1 MRVVDAD
8 SDADADVDDTDAN
21 SSGTGTE
28 EEVPESCVKFFVS
41 RARNTFRLELELAW
55 ARAQMLG
62 LNIRLQNHD
71 STRAYPGLKFL
82 KASKLFQ

>member
-8 SDADADVDDTDAN
+8 SAADVDDTDAN

-41 RARNTFRLELELAW
+41 RARNTFRLELERAW
-55 ARAQMLG
+55 VRAQMLG
-62 LNIRLQNHD
+62 LNI
-71 STRAYPGLKFL
+71 SCKSMTRPGPTQ
-82 KASKLFQ
+82 A